1 MPMSDPPEE
10 GDVHTHERTFTEED
24 VLQFGEVS
32 GDQQA
37 IHTEPDEEGR
47 LVVQGLLTATLPT
60 KIGGDL
66 SCVARTMEFDF
77 LEPVRTGSTVSCEWT
92 NEAVEEREGRYD
104 LTSSVVCHDEGGETV
119 MEARID
125 GLIRKDQQPESE

>member
-1 MPMSDPPEE
+1 MSMSLPPAE
-10 GDVHTHERTFTEED
+10 GSVYTYERTFTEAD
-24 VLQFGEVS
+24 VRQFGEVS

-66 SCVARTMEFDF
+66 SYIARTMEFDF
-77 LEPVRTGSTVSCEWT
+77 LEPVHTGNTIGCEWT
-92 NEAVEEREGRYD
+92 NETVEERDDRYT
-104 LTSSVVCHDEGGETV
+104 LTSSVVCHNQEDETV
-119 MEARID
+119 MKGHID
-125 GLIRKDQQPESE
+125 GLIWKE